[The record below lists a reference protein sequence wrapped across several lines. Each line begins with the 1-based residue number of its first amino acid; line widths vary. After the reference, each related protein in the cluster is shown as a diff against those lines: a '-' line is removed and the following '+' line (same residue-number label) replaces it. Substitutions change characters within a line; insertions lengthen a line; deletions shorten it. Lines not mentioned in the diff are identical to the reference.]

1 MFKEVPVT
9 GQKSSA
15 TQAGSLLCVPTMAAC
30 RYKLGP
36 ITIIPNLNEGHLGGI
51 PLAFHHHLGVTNRG
65 GTFEKKNGPDPIPCH
80 PWDWYSYLH
89 LVVFN
94 GKLW

>member
-9 GQKSSA
+9 GRKSSA

-65 GTFEKKNGPDPIPCH
+65 GHVRKKKWPR
-80 PWDWYSYLH
+80 SYPMPSMG
-89 LVVFN
+89 LV
-94 GKLW
+94 